1 MMYKDMYKNI
11 RTDVIDVS
19 KALVGR
25 KETSIYRLSEAEA
38 LNRMKI
44 WLTYVS
50 EMYKITLPSLE
61 IAAPEECYGHGC
73 YTHDTNTIKLPKIS
87 VVSLFH
93 EFKHCL
99 DWQRGLRTTAI
110 APTAATADVIK
121 QTIEEIIRA
130 EDRARGWSMSLFNK
144 VNPRLCDKAI
154 KNSRVLFQ

>member
-1 MMYKDMYKNI
+1 VAEHDGVDLMADEKD
-11 RTDVIDVS
+11 
-19 KALVGR
+19 
-25 KETSIYRLSEAEA
+25 
-38 LNRMKI
+38 
-44 WLTYVS
+44 
-50 EMYKITLPSLE
+50 
-61 IAAPEECYGHGC
+61 ECFW
-73 YTHDTNTIKLPKIS
+73 HDTNTIKLPKIS